1 MIDPN
6 HRPHDAE
13 ELESEDTG
21 LRSLLG
27 PLASLGPSGRLR
39 GRTRRRVLA
48 ALEEQASAGARSRA
62 SVPWWRRQ
70 VRVPLPLAAA
80 VMLWLAASAL
90 LPWTGVDQPSPA
102 PSPPRGPVRAET
114 TQEEEHLDQVA
125 VSVQGNASFFLDGGS

>member
-6 HRPHDAE
+6 HPPHDAE
-13 ELESEDTG
+13 EFESEDRG

-48 ALEEQASAGARSRA
+48 ALEEQASAGGRSR
-62 SVPWWRRQ
+62 VRMPWWRRQ

-102 PSPPRGPVRAET
+102 PNPPRAPAPARTAPAPEP
-114 TQEEEHLDQVA
+114 LDQVA